1 MSCQFQEIISTDSAP
16 SAIGTYSQA
25 VLINNFLYVSGQ
37 IALDPKNMKM
47 VEGIDNQIEMVF
59 KNIKEILKEAD
70 MDFSNV
76 IKLTI
81 LLDNL
86 ENFEKV
92 NEIMSELF
100 EKPYPARAAFEVSK
114 LPKNSSIE
122 VETIAYKGSAK

>member
-1 MSCQFQEIISTDSAP
+1 
-16 SAIGTYSQA
+16 
-25 VLINNFLYVSGQ
+25 
-37 IALDPKNMKM
+37 
-47 VEGIDNQIEMVF
+47 
-59 KNIKEILKEAD
+59 
-70 MDFSNV
+70 MDFSDV

-86 ENFEKV
+86 DNFEKV

-122 VETIAYKGSAK
+122 IEAIAYKGSGK

>member
-1 MSCQFQEIISTDSAP
+1 MKKIISTNNAP

-25 VLINNFLYVSGQ
+25 ILANDFLFISGQ
-37 IALDPKNMKM
+37 IPLDPEKM
-47 VEGIDNQIEMVF
+47 ELVEGIDNQIRMVF
-59 KNIKEILKEAD
+59 KNIKEILKEAN
-70 MDFSNV
+70 MSYSNI

-92 NEIMSELF
+92 NEIMGQLF
-100 EKPYPARAAFEVSK
+100 DKPYPARAAYEVTK

-122 VETIAYKGSAK
+122 IETIAYQGSE

>member
-1 MSCQFQEIISTDSAP
+1 MKKIISTNNAP

-25 VLINNFLYVSGQ
+25 ILANDFLYISGQ
-37 IALDPKNMKM
+37 IPLDPEKM
-47 VEGIDNQIEMVF
+47 ELVEGIDNQIRMVF
-59 KNIKEILKEAD
+59 KNIKEILKEAN
-70 MDFSNV
+70 MNYSNI

-92 NEIMSELF
+92 NEIMGQLF
-100 EKPYPARAAFEVSK
+100 DKPYPARAAYEVTK

-122 VETIAYKGSAK
+122 IETIAYQGSE

>member
-1 MSCQFQEIISTDSAP
+1 MKKIISTDNAP

-25 VLINNFLYVSGQ
+25 ILINDFLYVSGQ

-59 KNIKEILKEAD
+59 KNIKEILKEAK

-86 ENFEKV
+86 ENLEKV

>member
-1 MSCQFQEIISTDSAP
+1 MKKIISTDNAP

-37 IALDPKNMKM
+37 IALDPKNMRM

-59 KNIKEILKEAD
+59 KNIKEILKEAE

>member
-1 MSCQFQEIISTDSAP
+1 MKKIISTDSAP

-47 VEGIDNQIEMVF
+47 VEGTDNQIEMVF
-59 KNIKEILKEAD
+59 KNIKEILKEAE

-122 VETIAYKGSAK
+122 VETIAYKGSA

>member
-1 MSCQFQEIISTDSAP
+1 MKKIISTDDAP
-16 SAIGTYSQA
+16 SAIGTYSQG
-25 VLINNFLYVSGQ
+25 VLVNDFLYVSGQ

-47 VEGIDNQIEMVF
+47 VEGIDNQIKMVF
-59 KNIKEILKEAD
+59 KNIKKILCEAD
-70 MDFSNV
+70 MDFSDV

-86 ENFEKV
+86 DNFEKV

-122 VETIAYKGSAK
+122 IETIAYKGSGK

>member
-1 MSCQFQEIISTDSAP
+1 MKKMISTDNAP

-25 VLINNFLYVSGQ
+25 ILANDFLFISGQ
-37 IALDPKNMKM
+37 IPLDPEKM
-47 VEGIDNQIEMVF
+47 ELVEGIDNQIRMVF
-59 KNIKEILKEAD
+59 KNIKEILKEAN
-70 MDFSNV
+70 MSYSNI

-92 NEIMSELF
+92 NEIMGQLF
-100 EKPYPARAAFEVSK
+100 DKPYPARAAYEVTK

-122 VETIAYKGSAK
+122 IETIAYQGSE

>member
-1 MSCQFQEIISTDSAP
+1 MKKIISTDNAP

-25 VLINNFLYVSGQ
+25 ILANDFLFISGQ
-37 IALDPKNMKM
+37 IPLDPEKM
-47 VEGIDNQIEMVF
+47 ELVEGIDNQIRMVF
-59 KNIKEILKEAD
+59 KNIKEILKEAN
-70 MDFSNV
+70 MSYSNI

-92 NEIMSELF
+92 NEIMGQLF
-100 EKPYPARAAFEVSK
+100 DKPYPASAAYEVAK

-122 VETIAYKGSAK
+122 IETIAYLGSE

>member
-1 MSCQFQEIISTDSAP
+1 MKKIISTDNAP

-59 KNIKEILKEAD
+59 KNIKEILKEAE

-92 NEIMSELF
+92 NEIMNELF
-100 EKPYPARAAFEVSK
+100 EKPYPARAAFEVSE

-122 VETIAYKGSAK
+122 IETIAYKGSAK

>member
-1 MSCQFQEIISTDSAP
+1 MKKIISTDSAP

-59 KNIKEILKEAD
+59 KNIKEILKEAE

-122 VETIAYKGSAK
+122 IETIAYKGSGK

>member
-1 MSCQFQEIISTDSAP
+1 MKKIISTDDAP
-16 SAIGTYSQA
+16 SAIGTYSQS
-25 VLINNFLYVSGQ
+25 VLVNNFLYVSGQ

-47 VEGIDNQIEMVF
+47 VEGIDNQIKMVF
-59 KNIKEILKEAD
+59 KNIKKILNEAD
-70 MDFSNV
+70 MDFSDV

-86 ENFEKV
+86 DNFEKV

-100 EKPYPARAAFEVSK
+100 EKPYPASAAFEVSK

-122 VETIAYKGSAK
+122 IETIAYKGSGK

>member
-1 MSCQFQEIISTDSAP
+1 MKKIISTDNAP

-25 VLINNFLYVSGQ
+25 VLINDFLYVSGQ
-37 IALDPKNMKM
+37 IALDPKKM
-47 VEGIDNQIEMVF
+47 QIVEGIDNQIKMVF
-59 KNIKEILKEAD
+59 KNIKKILSEAD
-70 MDFSNV
+70 MDFSDV

-86 ENFEKV
+86 DNFEKV

-100 EKPYPARAAFEVSK
+100 LKPYPARAAFEVSK

-122 VETIAYKGSAK
+122 IETIAYKGSGK

>member
-1 MSCQFQEIISTDSAP
+1 MKKIISTDNAP

-25 VLINNFLYVSGQ
+25 ILAKDFLFISGQ
-37 IALDPKNMKM
+37 IPLDPKKM
-47 VEGIDNQIEMVF
+47 ELVEGIDNQIRMVF
-59 KNIKEILKEAD
+59 KNIKEILKEAN
-70 MDFSNV
+70 MSYSNI

-92 NEIMSELF
+92 NEIMGQLF
-100 EKPYPARAAFEVSK
+100 DKPYPARAAYEVTK

-122 VETIAYKGSAK
+122 IETIAYLGSE

>member
-1 MSCQFQEIISTDSAP
+1 MKKIISTDKAP

-25 VLINNFLYVSGQ
+25 ILANDFLFISGQ
-37 IALDPKNMKM
+37 IPLDPEKM
-47 VEGIDNQIEMVF
+47 ELVEGIDNQIRMVF
-59 KNIKEILKEAD
+59 KNIKEILKEAN
-70 MDFSNV
+70 MSYSNI

-92 NEIMSELF
+92 NEIMGQLF
-100 EKPYPARAAFEVSK
+100 DKPYPARAAYEVTK

-122 VETIAYKGSAK
+122 IETIAYQGSE

>member
-1 MSCQFQEIISTDSAP
+1 MKKIISTDNAP

-25 VLINNFLYVSGQ
+25 ILANDFLFISGQ
-37 IALDPKNMKM
+37 IPLDPEKM
-47 VEGIDNQIEMVF
+47 ELVEGIDNQIRMVF
-59 KNIKEILKEAD
+59 KNIKEILKEAN
-70 MDFSNV
+70 MSYSNI

-92 NEIMSELF
+92 NEIMGQLF
-100 EKPYPARAAFEVSK
+100 DKPYPARAAYEVTK

-122 VETIAYKGSAK
+122 IETIAYQGSE

>member
-1 MSCQFQEIISTDSAP
+1 MKKIISTDNAP

-25 VLINNFLYVSGQ
+25 VLINDFLYVSGQ
-37 IALDPKNMKM
+37 IALDPKNMQM
-47 VEGIDNQIEMVF
+47 VEGIDNQIKMVF
-59 KNIKEILKEAD
+59 TNIKKILNEAD
-70 MDFSNV
+70 MDFSDV

-86 ENFEKV
+86 DNFEKV

-122 VETIAYKGSAK
+122 IETIAYKGSGK

>member
-1 MSCQFQEIISTDSAP
+1 MKKIISTDNAP

-25 VLINNFLYVSGQ
+25 ILVNNFLFISGQ
-37 IALDPKNMKM
+37 IPLDPQKM
-47 VEGIDNQIEMVF
+47 ELVEGIDNQIRMVF
-59 KNIKEILKEAD
+59 KNIKEILKEAN
-70 MDFSNV
+70 MSYSNI

-92 NEIMSELF
+92 NEIMGQLF
-100 EKPYPARAAFEVSK
+100 DKPYPARAAYEVTK

-122 VETIAYKGSAK
+122 IETIAYKGSE

>member
-1 MSCQFQEIISTDSAP
+1 MKKIISTDNAP

-59 KNIKEILKEAD
+59 KNIKEILKEAE

-86 ENFEKV
+86 DNFEKV

>member
-1 MSCQFQEIISTDSAP
+1 MKKIISTDSAP

-59 KNIKEILKEAD
+59 KNIKEILKEAE

-122 VETIAYKGSAK
+122 VETIAYKGSA